1 MLNRGWRLHI
11 VMSPTEEKQG
21 VVRTRPTS
29 CVALQRGLS
38 GATAPFTLK
47 ATLHDVTENHYVLTT
62 SSTAASTFRAKKN
75 NFIFVLISQSSR
87 F

>member
-1 MLNRGWRLHI
+1 
-11 VMSPTEEKQG
+11 MSPTEEKQG

-47 ATLHDVTENHYVLTT
+47 ATLHDVSDNHHGVTT
-62 SSTAASTFRAKKN
+62 SGIVASILGAKG
-75 NFIFVLISQSSR
+75 ICLFVFVFVSW
-87 F
+87 